1 MTTLEQLTFVPP
13 AEPALPDPRVVRMAA
28 AGFATYFA
36 RRPYAWYDAGNAV
49 QLRWET
55 MARRI
60 LAGTITTPEEL
71 WRDYTADMYGVPAFS
86 GVHRLRWQSVLSAMK
101 IAETAEVAA

>member
-1 MTTLEQLTFVPP
+1 MTTLDQLTFVPP
-13 AEPALPDPRVVRMAA
+13 AEPTPPDPRIVRMAA
-28 AGFATYFA
+28 AGFHAYFA
-36 RRPYAWYDAGNAV
+36 RRPHTWSGAGNAV

-71 WRDYTADMYGVPAFS
+71 WRDYTADMYGVPVFS
-86 GVHRLRWQSVLSAMK
+86 GVHKLRWQSVLSEMK
-101 IAETAEVAA
+101 IAATAEVAA